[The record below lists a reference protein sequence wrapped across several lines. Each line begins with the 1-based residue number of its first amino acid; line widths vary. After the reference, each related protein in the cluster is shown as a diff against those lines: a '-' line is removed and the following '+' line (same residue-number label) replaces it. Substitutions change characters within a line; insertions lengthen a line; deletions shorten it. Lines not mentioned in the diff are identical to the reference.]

1 MAEIKPMN
9 LPGVSFDPRQGLPQ
23 QKTLSENLRGV
34 AERKFMRQMHKY
46 NIRKNQ
52 REEEAYN
59 LNKKAE
65 NFIFSNYP
73 SSKAF
78 GDFTTA
84 NEERKFGAGSEEKYM
99 KQWKEQVGGNY
110 GAFQQWFQASKAKED
125 ASYWKSFQRNP
136 GKYKTEKQYKK
147 AISDYMNS
155 MTTDEQ
161 QRFLADA
168 PPEIQSVMQEY
179 WDANDSNLFGVDTKD
194 ILTGAGLTTLAGGA
208 IYGASQMFGG
218 TRFAGKVFKKN
229 IDDIAKKAS
238 KLGEAKMADDFIG
251 PGIAHN
257 KLGQVSR
264 SLNKM
269 VKANKMNKSDAD
281 AFTSLLDDMS
291 KSGKTISA
299 KSIEKALLKDKDKY
313 ESLINAISKSRISSI
328 GPLSLGGLATKLGIG
343 MGVAVGASQYMD
355 DGDLGDTIG
364 GGFAAGDLARRGINV
379 FDVARRAKQVRDK
392 MGTAKFTRFLMKK
405 GGVKLLGGMAG
416 KALLGASNPLTMM
429 ISGGILISDIM
440 LLNDILSDAESEMN
454 E

>member
-9 LPGVSFDPRQGLPQ
+9 LPGVSFDPRDGLPQ
-23 QKTLSENLRGV
+23 QKTLAENLRGV
-34 AERKFMRQMHKY
+34 AERKFMRQMQQY
-46 NIRKNQ
+46 NIKKSQ

-155 MTTDEQ
+155 MDNDEQ

-168 PPEIQSVMQEY
+168 PPEIQSLMSEY

-208 IYGASQMFGG
+208 IYGASQMFGA
-218 TRFAGKVFKKN
+218 TRAAGKIFKRN
-229 IDDIAKKAS
+229 IDDLAKKAGN
-238 KLGEAKMADDFIG
+238 LGKEVDRVDDFIG

-257 KLGQVSR
+257 KLGQVNR

-281 AFTSLLDDMS
+281 AFTKLLDDMA
-291 KSGKTISA
+291 KSGKTVNA
-299 KSIEKALLKDKDKY
+299 KSIENALLKDKDKY

-328 GPLSLGGLATKLGIG
+328 GPLSLGGLATKLGMG

-355 DGDLGDTIG
+355 DGNMYDTIG

-379 FDVARRAKQVRDK
+379 FDVARRAKQVKDK
-392 MGTAKFTRFLMKK
+392 MGTAKFTKFLMKK
-405 GGVKLLGGMAG
+405 GGTKLLAGMAG
-416 KALLGASNPLTMM
+416 KALLGATGPMALV
-429 ISGGILISDIM
+429 SGAFLISDIM